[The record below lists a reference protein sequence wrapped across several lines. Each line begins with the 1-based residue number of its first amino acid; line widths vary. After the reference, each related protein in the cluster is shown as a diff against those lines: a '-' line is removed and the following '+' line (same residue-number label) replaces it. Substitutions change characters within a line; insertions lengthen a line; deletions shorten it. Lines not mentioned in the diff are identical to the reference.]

1 MARWFDISD
10 LVHWIGQ
17 PTGIQRV
24 VYELGRRFA
33 RDGQTRFFTHTSP
46 GVFEEVPFTHPF
58 ARTLDSSA
66 ARPAVPS
73 AKALLRAIIPGPVR
87 RLRASLHDYRRAHA
101 TQSVSQKTTICRHPF
116 GPADTVMLT
125 GSSWSHDF
133 LAHFS
138 TIKPRA
144 GLQVASVLYD
154 LIPLTFPH
162 FFVAGFAEQYE
173 TWARRHFDTADC
185 LLCISS
191 NTRAD
196 AEDFERVNRLP
207 QKPKRVFRLGDEV
220 RDGPPASPRPVS
232 LIAAGTYV
240 LNVGTVEV
248 RKNHVVLYRAWL
260 HALAHGLDMPHLVIV
275 GRIGWLAQD
284 IAYQMRNDPRVK
296 ERIHILTDVDD
307 AQLDWL
313 YRHCAFTVYPSFY
326 EGWGLPIA
334 ESLAAGKLCVASATS
349 SMPEVGGEL
358 AAYADPLSA
367 EDYAR
372 TISDLWTN
380 PERRVAMEGRIR
392 AEYRSVSWDSTYK
405 QVVAAVDELTIGGG
419 ER

>member
-1 MARWFDISD
+1 
-10 LVHWIGQ
+10 
-17 PTGIQRV
+17 
-24 VYELGRRFA
+24 
-33 RDGQTRFFTHTSP
+33 
-46 GVFEEVPFTHPF
+46 
-58 ARTLDSSA
+58 
-66 ARPAVPS
+66 
-73 AKALLRAIIPGPVR
+73 
-87 RLRASLHDYRRAHA
+87 
-101 TQSVSQKTTICRHPF
+101 
-116 GPADTVMLT
+116 MLT

-220 RDGPPASPRPVS
+220 RDGPPASPRPAS

>member
-1 MARWFDISD
+1 
-10 LVHWIGQ
+10 
-17 PTGIQRV
+17 
-24 VYELGRRFA
+24 
-33 RDGQTRFFTHTSP
+33 
-46 GVFEEVPFTHPF
+46 
-58 ARTLDSSA
+58 
-66 ARPAVPS
+66 
-73 AKALLRAIIPGPVR
+73 
-87 RLRASLHDYRRAHA
+87 
-101 TQSVSQKTTICRHPF
+101 
-116 GPADTVMLT
+116 
-125 GSSWSHDF
+125 
-133 LAHFS
+133 
-138 TIKPRA
+138 
-144 GLQVASVLYD
+144 
-154 LIPLTFPH
+154 
-162 FFVAGFAEQYE
+162 
-173 TWARRHFDTADC
+173 
-185 LLCISS
+185 
-191 NTRAD
+191 
-196 AEDFERVNRLP
+196 
-207 QKPKRVFRLGDEV
+207 
-220 RDGPPASPRPVS
+220 VS

-260 HALAHGLDMPHLVIV
+260 HALAHGLEMPHLVIV

-284 IAYQMRNDPRVK
+284 IAYQIRNDPRVK

-380 PERRVAMEGRIR
+380 PERRVAMEDRIR
-392 AEYRSVSWDSTYK
+392 AEYRPVSWDETSR
-405 QVVAAVDELTIGGG
+405 QVVAAVDELTVGGG